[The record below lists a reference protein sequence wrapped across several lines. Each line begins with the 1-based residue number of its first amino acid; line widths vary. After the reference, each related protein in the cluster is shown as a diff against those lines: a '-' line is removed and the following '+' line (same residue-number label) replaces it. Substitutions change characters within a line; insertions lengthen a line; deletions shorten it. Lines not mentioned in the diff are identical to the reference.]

1 MTEEQPQYPS
11 LIQQAKNLAQFTVD
25 VVKDQVI
32 GSETNTTLYASD
44 VLYEERLDICKSWT
58 FYDAEQVRC
67 KHCGCW
73 LKYKARFKSGVC
85 PVRKWGYEENQ

>member
-11 LIQQAKNLAQFTVD
+11 LGEQVKNLAKFTVD

-44 VLYEERLDICKSWT
+44 TVYEQRLDVCKECEY
-58 FYDAEQVRC
+58 YDVEQIRC

-73 LKYKARFKSGVC
+73 LKYKARFNSGQC
-85 PVRKWGYEENQ
+85 PIGKW

>member
-11 LIQQAKNLAQFTVD
+11 LGEQVKNLAKFTVD

-44 VLYEERLDICKSWT
+44 TVYEQRLDTCKGCEY
-58 FYDAEQVRC
+58 YDVEQNRC
-67 KHCGCW
+67 RHCGCW
-73 LKYKARFKSGVC
+73 LKYKARFKEGHC
-85 PVRKWGYEENQ
+85 PIEKW